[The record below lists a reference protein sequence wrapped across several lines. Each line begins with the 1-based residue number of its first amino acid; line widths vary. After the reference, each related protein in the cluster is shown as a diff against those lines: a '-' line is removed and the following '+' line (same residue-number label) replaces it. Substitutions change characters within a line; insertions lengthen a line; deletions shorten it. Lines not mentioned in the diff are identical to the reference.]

1 MKMRK
6 QAGFTLIEL
15 ITVVVILGILAAFAL
30 PRFAGL
36 ETNARTAAVNGL
48 AGSIRSGAA
57 LAHAAYLAAGTNPS
71 TVTMEGS
78 SVAINASG
86 YPDNTAAGIGAV
98 LQSATG
104 YTGAAG
110 TGAYD
115 YTLDAAPTPADCKVH
130 YAASTTAGTPPA
142 VTVTTSG
149 C

>member
-1 MKMRK
+1 MRK

-36 ETNARTAAVNGL
+36 EGKARVAAVNGL

-57 LAHAAYLAAGTNPS
+57 LAHAAYLAAGNNPA

-86 YPDNTAAGIGAV
+86 YPDNTAAGVGAL
-98 LQSATG
+98 LQSTTG

-110 TGAYD
+110 SGSYD
-115 YTLDAAPTPADCKVH
+115 YTLDAAPTPASCKVD
-130 YAASTTAGTPPA
+130 YAASTTSGTPPT

>member
-1 MKMRK
+1 MRK

-48 AGSIRSGAA
+48 AGSLRSGAA
-57 LAHAAYLAAGTNPS
+57 LAHAAYLAAGNNPS

-98 LQSATG
+98 LQSTTG
-104 YTGAAG
+104 YTDAVG

-115 YTLDAAPTPADCKVH
+115 YTLDAAPTPASCKVH
-130 YAASTTAGTPPA
+130 YAASTTAGTPPT

>member
-1 MKMRK
+1 MRK

-48 AGSIRSGAA
+48 AGRSGAA

-110 TGAYD
+110 TGAYE
-115 YTLDAAPTPADCKVH
+115 YTLDAAPTPADCKVR

>member
-1 MKMRK
+1 M
-6 QAGFTLIEL
+6 IEL

-36 ETNARTAAVNGL
+36 ETNARTASINGL

-57 LAHAAYLAAGTNPS
+57 LAHAAYLAAGNNPS

-86 YPDNTAAGIGAV
+86 YPDHTAGGIGAV
-98 LQSATG
+98 LQSTTG

-110 TGAYD
+110 TGNYS
-115 YTLDAAPTPADCKVH
+115 YTLDAAPTPADCKVT
-130 YAASTTAGTPPA
+130 YTASTTSGTPPTIA
-142 VTVTTSG
+142 VTTTG